1 MAAKTLHLKRMS
13 KMPCMCKTVEMKP
26 VKSLW
31 LVLSPSENDR
41 MWKWYTTSYPNWAR
55 YPSNHAEE
63 WLKMRFQRD
72 VAW

>member
-13 KMPCMCKTVEMKP
+13 NMSCTCKKAEMKP

-31 LVLSPSENDR
+31 LTLSPSENDR

-55 YPSNHAEE
+55 YPANHSEE
-63 WLKMRFQRD
+63 WLRMRFQRD

>member
-55 YPSNHAEE
+55 YPANHAEE